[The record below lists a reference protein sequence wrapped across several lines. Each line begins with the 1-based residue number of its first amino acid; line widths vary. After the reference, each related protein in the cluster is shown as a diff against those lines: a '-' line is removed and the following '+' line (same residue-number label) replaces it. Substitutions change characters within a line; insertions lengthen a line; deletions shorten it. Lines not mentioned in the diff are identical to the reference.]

1 MTSMTKEGKILIGVV
16 LCLIAV
22 AIIVPANSEKSENN
36 SAKLT
41 QAAENV
47 ASNEEDLKPKSNKS
61 LEINGLKIVDQNPKI
76 KNPFTFSHETQD
88 EEPSNNDVKPKI
100 KPESNAK
107 ILRNDNTPVKNQKVN
122 KIKKDTPKA
131 EWKLTGVV
139 IVGESKT
146 AILSREKE
154 TKTLSVGDSFDD
166 KIITDISENYIL
178 YKNSGGQ
185 GRLDLSLH

>member
-1 MTSMTKEGKILIGVV
+1 MTSMTKEGKIVIGVV

-36 SAKLT
+36 SAKPT

-47 ASNEEDLKPKSNKS
+47 ALNEESFKQESNKS
-61 LEINGLKIVDQNPKI
+61 LEINGLKIVDDNPKI
-76 KNPFTFSHETQD
+76 KNPFTSYRETQG
-88 EEPSNNDVKPKI
+88 EKPIKGDVKPKI
-100 KPESNAK
+100 KPESNAE
-107 ILRNDNTPVKNQKVN
+107 ILHNDNTPVKNQTVN
-122 KIKKDTPKA
+122 EIKTDKPKA

-178 YKNSGGQ
+178 YNNAGGQ
-185 GRLDLSLH
+185 GRLDLSLQ